1 MLRQQHGSNKY
12 DEFLAEIK
20 SVKSIVERYVVP
32 KNKFLWGLELSVTS
46 KNSIIT
52 FLGTG
57 FTLLSGYAVQS
68 I

>member
-12 DEFLAEIK
+12 DAFLAEIK

-32 KNKFLWGLELSVTS
+32 KYKFLWGLELSVTT

-57 FTLLSGYAVQS
+57 FTLLSGYAV
-68 I
+68 

>member
-1 MLRQQHGSNKY
+1 MLKQQHGSNKY

-32 KNKFLWGLELSVTS
+32 KYKFLWGLELSVTS

-52 FLGTG
+52 FLGSG
-57 FTLLSGYAVQS
+57 FSLLIAYAV
-68 I
+68 